1 MSKIHFI
8 LENFNNVKKIKNEV
22 KSIINNL
29 NKNEIIEENFEEI
42 YCKLAFSNEDDN
54 KNVIF

>member
-42 YCKLAFSNEDDN
+42 
-54 KNVIF
+54 